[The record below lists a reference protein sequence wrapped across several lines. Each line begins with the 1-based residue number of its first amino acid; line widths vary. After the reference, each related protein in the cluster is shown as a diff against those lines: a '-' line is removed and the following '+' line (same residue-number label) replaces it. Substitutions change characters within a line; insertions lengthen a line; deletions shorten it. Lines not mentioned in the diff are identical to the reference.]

1 MGTKFNDFLPFIK
14 EDSAKLFLTLFRLVA
29 IVGLGY
35 WLWDSIKKQGPKLLN
50 LALALIFAGALG
62 NIIDSVFYGVIFTDS
77 YNTVAKLF
85 PEGGGYAPLFYGH
98 VVDMLQFPLVEWTW
112 PKWIPVVGG
121 DTFLFFQYIFNVADT
136 AISSGVGIMIVFN
149 KKYSTCKS
157 WILPFALLGLLLIF
171 ISSSFFSWAGDVF
184 NLYFFKQVAKNN
196 FLFIRLGDFFLLLSF
211 FIFFQNRLQNRI
223 WKFLGTNTLS
233 LYIVHYFILYGSLSG
248 FGLYKFYAHQLN
260 VFQTVLGLIFFFGN
274 NYWYCICIKK

>member
-1 MGTKFNDFLPFIK
+1 MAMGTKFNDFLPFIK

-149 KKYSTCKS
+149 KK
-157 WILPFALLGLLLIF
+157 IF
-171 ISSSFFSWAGDVF
+171 KKETPKMNESFED
-184 NLYFFKQVAKNN
+184 
-196 FLFIRLGDFFLLLSF
+196 
-211 FIFFQNRLQNRI
+211 
-223 WKFLGTNTLS
+223 
-233 LYIVHYFILYGSLSG
+233 
-248 FGLYKFYAHQLN
+248 
-260 VFQTVLGLIFFFGN
+260 
-274 NYWYCICIKK
+274 